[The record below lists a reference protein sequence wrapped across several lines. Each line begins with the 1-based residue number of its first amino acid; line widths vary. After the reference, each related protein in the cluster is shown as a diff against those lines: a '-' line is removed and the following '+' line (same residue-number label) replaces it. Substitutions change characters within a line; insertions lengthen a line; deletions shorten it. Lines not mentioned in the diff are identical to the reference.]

1 VATGMPDPER
11 EAVPPL
17 AAAWDALAGAKGAS
31 FQPSPERPE
40 LSIGP
45 QLPLTPTFSV
55 PVPVP
60 VPQIPPPPPAQLAP
74 EPRGADAP
82 APLPPAS
89 HPPVVLST
97 RAGELTLDAP
107 PPERSPTSS
116 VDSVRAAA
124 GPRVPGARSLR
135 DAVRDAIPPVFRS
148 AEQAPQPPQ
157 PPRVTVNIGRVE
169 VRTTPEAGRS
179 AAPRPGPPRRA
190 QPDRAARPLS
200 LGDYLARRTE
210 EGGPR

>member
-1 VATGMPDPER
+1 M
-11 EAVPPL
+11 
-17 AAAWDALAGAKGAS
+17 
-31 FQPSPERPE
+31 
-40 LSIGP
+40 SIGA
-45 QLPLTPTFSV
+45 QLPPTPTFSV

-60 VPQIPPPPPAQLAP
+60 QISPPPPAPLAP
-74 EPRGADAP
+74 EPRWADAP

-89 HPPVVLST
+89 HRPVVLST
-97 RAGELTLDAP
+97 RARELTLDAAS
-107 PPERSPTSS
+107 PERSPTSS
-116 VDSVRAAA
+116 VDSVRAADL
-124 GPRVPGARSLR
+124 RVPGERSLR

-148 AEQAPQPPQ
+148 AEQPPQ

-169 VRTTPEAGRS
+169 VRTTPEPGRS
-179 AAPRPGPPRRA
+179 AESRPRPPRRA